1 MEYNMELL
9 KSEEKERHGGP
20 FDRGSADSWYRRSP
34 DPHYWTH
41 GSYHGERIG
50 HNRMSEQEISDYYE
64 GYEDNEKS
72 GGHKEY

>member
-1 MEYNMELL
+1 MELL

-20 FDRGSADSWYRRSP
+20 FDRGSADSWYRSSP
-34 DPHYWTH
+34 DPNYWTH

-64 GYEDNEKS
+64 GYDENEEM
-72 GGHKEY
+72 GCHKEY